1 MGTDLSELHTG
12 YRAFS
17 RKVLLEVPFLRNS
30 LDFAFDTELLMQA
43 SHFGFRFHEVPVRD
57 DLQQR
62 GVVGLVPARRR
73 LRRQVAGG
81 RRAPG
86 PAPPGDLAVQEVPG
100 VKRVCVFSGSSP
112 GADIAY
118 RAGATDLG
126 HALADRGIEVVYG
139 GAHVGLMGT
148 VADAALEGGGHVIGV
163 IPQSLVDREIAHP
176 GISDLRIVDSMH
188 ERKAQMAEL
197 SDAFVALPGGLG
209 TLEELFEIYTW
220 NQLGLHAKP
229 LGLFNVRGYYDGLAR
244 FLDHAVEERFVTR
257 ENRAMLLVS
266 EDLGE
271 LLDGLAAWQP
281 PHSAEVDRSRA
292 ELTSL
297 AMAGHSKWAGI
308 KHKKAI
314 VDSRRGKLFTKLA
327 RAITVAAKE
336 GGGDIEGNPRLSLAV
351 QKAKDASMPKDN
363 IERAIAKGTGEGA
376 DVDALEDVVYEGYG
390 PGGVALLVEAV
401 TDNRNR
407 TGSEVRHI
415 FAKGGGN
422 LGEPGSVA
430 YLFDKKGIVVVD
442 ANRYSEDDLMVAIDA
457 GAEDI
462 ALDDD
467 VYEIVCEPADLTAV
481 RESLESA
488 GIELETAEIAQQP
501 KTRVPLD
508 EDGAGK
514 LLRLIDA
521 LEDQDDVDTVHANFD
536 VDAEVL
542 ERVAG

>member
-1 MGTDLSELHTG
+1 
-12 YRAFS
+12 
-17 RKVLLEVPFLRNS
+17 
-30 LDFAFDTELLMQA
+30 
-43 SHFGFRFHEVPVRD
+43 
-57 DLQQR
+57 
-62 GVVGLVPARRR
+62 
-73 LRRQVAGG
+73 
-81 RRAPG
+81 
-86 PAPPGDLAVQEVPG
+86 
-100 VKRVCVFSGSSP
+100 
-112 GADIAY
+112 
-118 RAGATDLG
+118 
-126 HALADRGIEVVYG
+126 
-139 GAHVGLMGT
+139 
-148 VADAALEGGGHVIGV
+148 
-163 IPQSLVDREIAHP
+163 
-176 GISDLRIVDSMH
+176 
-188 ERKAQMAEL
+188 
-197 SDAFVALPGGLG
+197 
-209 TLEELFEIYTW
+209 
-220 NQLGLHAKP
+220 
-229 LGLFNVRGYYDGLAR
+229 
-244 FLDHAVEERFVTR
+244 
-257 ENRAMLLVS
+257 
-266 EDLGE
+266 
-271 LLDGLAAWQP
+271 
-281 PHSAEVDRSRA
+281 
-292 ELTSL
+292 
-297 AMAGHSKWAGI
+297 MAGHSKWAGI

-314 VDSRRGKLFTKLA
+314 VDARRGKLFTKLA

-336 GGGDIEGNPRLSLAV
+336 GGGDPEGNPALGLAI

-376 DVDALEDVVYEGYG
+376 DADALETVLYEGYG

-467 VYEIVCEPADLTAV
+467 VYEIVCEPSDLTAV
-481 RESLESA
+481 RAALEDA
-488 GIELETAEIAQQP
+488 GVELETAEVAQQP

-514 LLRLIDA
+514 LMRLIEA

-536 VDAEVL
+536 VDAEIL